1 MLIPFMR
8 RCGRFLRCERAVS
21 ALEYAVL
28 AGVVIA
34 GVGAAVVTFTDSIT
48 GVIGTVG
55 ENIGKATVTA
65 PGALAPKT
73 GTSSGGE

>member
-1 MLIPFMR
+1 MIIPILR

-34 GVGAAVVTFTDSIT
+34 AVGAAILTFSTDVATAIE
-48 GVIGTVG
+48 GLGDKIDDGTDTVQELDVDG
-55 ENIGKATVTA
+55 E
-65 PGALAPKT
+65 
-73 GTSSGGE
+73 

>member
-34 GVGAAVVTFTDSIT
+34 GVGLAIVSFTGNITTAVNE
-48 GVIGTVG
+48 IGT
-55 ENIGKATVTA
+55 EIAKIGKPTVDLTT
-65 PGALAPKT
+65 P
-73 GTSSGGE
+73 

>member
-34 GVGAAVVTFTDSIT
+34 GVGAAIAAFT
-48 GVIGTVG
+48 G
-55 ENIGKATVTA
+55 NI
-65 PGALAPKT
+65 
-73 GTSSGGE
+73 SDCN

>member
-1 MLIPFMR
+1 MIIPILR

-34 GVGAAVVTFTDSIT
+34 GIGAAIFTFSENIATA
-48 GVIGTVG
+48 IGTLG
-55 ENIGKATVTA
+55 DEIEDIDA
-65 PGALAPKT
+65 PAIDLD
-73 GTSSGGE
+73 GTE

>member
-28 AGVVIA
+28 AGVIIA
-34 GVGAAVVTFTDSIT
+34 AVGAALVTFSGNIT
-48 GVIGTVG
+48 TAMN
-55 ENIGKATVTA
+55 NIGGKVAGIDVKDIDTINPGPAT
-65 PGALAPKT
+65 P
-73 GTSSGGE
+73 

>member
-1 MLIPFMR
+1 MLLPILR

-34 GVGAAVVTFTDSIT
+34 GVGVAIIAFTGDVAT
-48 GVIGTVG
+48 AIGQVG
-55 ENIGKATVTA
+55 DAIDD
-65 PGALAPKT
+65 T
-73 GTSSGGE
+73 GTTAETLDMSP